1 MRIVI
6 MRGGNP
12 LLKSRLPRGKFSI
25 HGLHGAY
32 AQNPSFVILYL
43 PPILRQSPPMKLLLV
58 FILTLTIN
66 ARAVNSLEQDFT
78 CPIDGHH
85 WKQRI
90 ETSSNPRGMRLDR
103 RELGDVVEPRTLP
116 QCPKCRFVMFLDE
129 FPEQL
134 ADKIKPFILSPD
146 YQMIAAKNPTYFS
159 LAQIQEFLKA
169 PPLFIGQSYLRAS
182 WQVEEKDAL
191 CQRHLARALDK
202 ISAAFTGM
210 KPSDRHYI
218 NTALLAGEIERRL
231 SRWEDASKRFHT
243 LRDAPEFKDP
253 KLQVIIALQLTLIE
267 KRDNKPHAIEEPSVS
282 IAAPP
287 PKLNL
292 DPPPAKATTEP
303 QKAAPSAEAKPTPA
317 PPKPTIVTK
326 RKIPDLP
333 EEAPPLHDP
342 VPTKDPPDAL
352 LEKPAPKNPTPKKT
366 SPPVAVIATPA
377 PDAKTKPKPIGAE

>member
-1 MRIVI
+1 
-6 MRGGNP
+6 
-12 LLKSRLPRGKFSI
+12 
-25 HGLHGAY
+25 
-32 AQNPSFVILYL
+32 
-43 PPILRQSPPMKLLLV
+43 MKLLLV

-66 ARAVNSLEQDFT
+66 ARAVNSLEQEFT

-134 ADKIKPFILSPD
+134 AEKIKPFVLSPD
-146 YQMIAAKNPTYFS
+146 YQMIAAKSPTYFC

-182 WQVEEKDAL
+182 WQVEEKEAL
-191 CQRHLARALDK
+191 NLRYLARALDK
-202 ISAAFTGM
+202 INAAFSTM
-210 KPSDRHYI
+210 KPGDRHYI
-218 NTALLAGEIERRL
+218 NTALLGGEIERRL
-231 SRWEDASKRFHT
+231 SHWEDAGKRFHS

-253 KLQVIIALQLTLIE
+253 KLQVVIALQLTLVE
-267 KRDNKPHAIEEPSVS
+267 KRDNKPHILEEPSAP

-287 PKLNL
+287 LKLSS
-292 DPPPAKATTEP
+292 DPPPAKP
-303 QKAAPSAEAKPTPA
+303 QAETPQTAPSAAAKPTLS
-317 PPKPTIVTK
+317 PPKPLIVTR

-333 EEAPPLHDP
+333 EEAPLLPEPKP
-342 VPTKDPPDAL
+342 VT
-352 LEKPAPKNPTPKKT
+352 EKPTSPLPNPTPAKNPTPSKNT
-366 SPPVAVIATPA
+366 PASAIIATPA
-377 PDAKTKPKPIGAE
+377 LDAKTKPRPIGAE

>member
-1 MRIVI
+1 
-6 MRGGNP
+6 
-12 LLKSRLPRGKFSI
+12 
-25 HGLHGAY
+25 
-32 AQNPSFVILYL
+32 
-43 PPILRQSPPMKLLLV
+43 MKLLFV
-58 FILTLTIN
+58 FILALTIN
-66 ARAVNSLEQDFT
+66 ARAVNTLEQEFS

-90 ETSSNPRGMRLDR
+90 ESSANPRGLRLDR

-129 FPEQL
+129 FPDQL
-134 ADKIKPFILSPD
+134 AEKMKPFILSPD

-191 CQRHLARALDK
+191 AQRHLARALDK
-202 ISAAFTGM
+202 ISAAFSAM
-210 KPSDRHYI
+210 KASDRHYI

-231 SRWEDASKRFHT
+231 SRWEVAEKRFRTLHDAS
-243 LRDAPEFKDP
+243 EFQEP

-267 KRDNKPHAIEEPSVS
+267 KRDNKPHALEEPSVP

-287 PKLNL
+287 PKLIL
-292 DPPPAKATTEP
+292 DSPPAKTMNEA

-317 PPKPTIVTK
+317 PPKPIIVSK

-333 EEAPPLHDP
+333 EEAPLLTEP
-342 VPTKDPPDAL
+342 VPIKDPPDAL
-352 LEKPAPKNPTPKKT
+352 LAKPAPQKPTPSKNA
-366 SPPVAVIATPA
+366 PLVAVIATPA
-377 PDAKTKPKPIGAE
+377 PDAKTKAKPIGAE